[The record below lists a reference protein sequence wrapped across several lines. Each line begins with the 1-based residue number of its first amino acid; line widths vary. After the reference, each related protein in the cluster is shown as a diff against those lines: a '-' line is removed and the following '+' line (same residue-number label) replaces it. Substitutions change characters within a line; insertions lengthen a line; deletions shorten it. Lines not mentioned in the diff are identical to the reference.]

1 MWELTV
7 RLTHNPPG
15 LGPTSLHSGFWGKR
29 SFLMSYVDR
38 SWGLGILE
46 PDIVLGRGSEGALPP
61 TGCGVL
67 KTPVLEQGFLG

>member
-1 MWELTV
+1 
-7 RLTHNPPG
+7 
-15 LGPTSLHSGFWGKR
+15 
-29 SFLMSYVDR
+29 MSYVDR